1 RRDGRVRRPSPQPR
15 QAPTKERF
23 DKAEMTIALVYV
35 RQSRHKDYERT
46 VSPDVQREACAAL
59 PAGKACDRVEMLQ
72 DLDVSGGKLKGR
84 KAFLSLLDRVRR
96 GEVSVVAAYDQSR
109 AFRNTR

>member
-1 RRDGRVRRPSPQPR
+1 M
-15 QAPTKERF
+15 KL
-23 DKAEMTIALVYV
+23 ALIYV

-59 PAGKACDRVEMLQ
+59 PAVKACERVEVLQ

-84 KAFLSLLDRVRR
+84 TSFLSLLDRVRR

-109 AFRNTR
+109 AFRNVRDALEFYGLLNEHPEV